1 MYHSWHI
8 IFTLKS
14 VYSYCD
20 VKSPSVCRYTAFS
33 QSSIKHNKYALFIS
47 LLSLSYLSTLPPRSI
62 RKKPQVSSMMDY
74 SNDCLMNS
82 YQMKEIS
89 SNKPSPTVSRES
101 KEPPSVNRD
110 LFARKNDGEDWTGC
124 VSHLVSTLHGHF
136 DSKKYIARST
146 LSAQN
151 SYNLGQLQL

>member
-1 MYHSWHI
+1 MRLVPTTVTMNLVCMYHSWHI
-8 IFTLKS
+8 IFTLNS

-20 VKSPSVCRYTAFS
+20 VKSPSVCRFTAFS

-82 YQMKEIS
+82 YQMKETS

-110 LFARKNDGEDWTGC
+110 LFARKNAWCRLGGGLNC
-124 VSHLVSTLHGHF
+124 LCFSSCF
-136 DSKKYIARST
+136 YIAWT
-146 LSAQN
+146 F
-151 SYNLGQLQL
+151 